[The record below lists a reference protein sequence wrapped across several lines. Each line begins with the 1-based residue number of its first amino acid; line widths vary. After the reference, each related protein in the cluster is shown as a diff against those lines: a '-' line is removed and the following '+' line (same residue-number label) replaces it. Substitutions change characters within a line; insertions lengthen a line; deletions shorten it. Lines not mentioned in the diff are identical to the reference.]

1 MCSEAYPVLALSFK
15 LSQLEKLADPLFV
28 AALPLSVSSTVH
40 MYCTECRQPRAKY
53 ALSGGCPETG
63 KCPKTGFAQVFLL
76 APVDGAGCL
85 QLVKDKLIK
94 VSHGDLQ
101 LV

>member
-15 LSQLEKLADPLFV
+15 LSQLEKLADPLFI
-28 AALPLSVSSTVH
+28 AAPPLSVSSTVH

-63 KCPKTGFAQVFLL
+63 KWPKTGFAQVFLL